1 MRVREVLGGLVLV
14 LVLTV
19 PAAGQSSEVAQ
30 ASELLPVAY
39 EERGRAA
46 DRPEMQGHRAFGGW
60 QQRAGQGQMRRG
72 RSFIG
77 MVLRHRQELGL
88 SPQQVE
94 SLQKLGM
101 DFRRAAIRGTADR
114 QLTQLDLMELRR
126 SDPVDMG
133 KVEAKVRE
141 IERMRADG
149 RIAAIRTTEQAKAQL
164 TAEQKEKLKGLWAAR
179 WQRMRQ
185 GSGGMEAES
194 EADGQQ

>member
-1 MRVREVLGGLVLV
+1 MRANAVLGGLLLV
-14 LVLTV
+14 LGLTV
-19 PAAGQSSEVAQ
+19 PAAAQTSDVAL
-30 ASELLPVAY
+30 AIHEDA
-39 EERGRAA
+39 GRAMDGA
-46 DRPEMQGHRAFGGW
+46 SMQGRQGVSGW

-101 DFRRAAIRGTADR
+101 DFRRAAIRGRADR
-114 QLTQLDLMELRR
+114 QLAQLDLMELRR

-141 IERMRADG
+141 IERRRADG

-164 TAEQKEKLKGLWAAR
+164 TTEQKEKLKGLWAAR

-185 GSGGMEAES
+185 GSGGMEAPSES
-194 EADGQQ
+194 DEQQ

>member
-1 MRVREVLGGLVLV
+1 MRVNAVLGGLLLV
-14 LVLTV
+14 LGLIV
-19 PAAGQSSEVAQ
+19 PAAGQTSDVALAIQ
-30 ASELLPVAY
+30 EDA
-39 EERGRAA
+39 GRAMGG
-46 DRPEMQGHRAFGGW
+46 PSMQGRQGFGGW
-60 QQRAGQGQMRRG
+60 QQRAGQRQMRRG

-77 MVLRHRQELGL
+77 MVLRNRQELGL
-88 SPQQVE
+88 APQQVE
-94 SLQKLGM
+94 SLRKLGM
-101 DFRRAAIRGTADR
+101 DARRAAIRRRADR
-114 QLTQLDLMELRR
+114 QLAQLDLMELRR

-185 GSGGMEAES
+185 GSGGMESES
-194 EADGQQ
+194 ESDEQQ